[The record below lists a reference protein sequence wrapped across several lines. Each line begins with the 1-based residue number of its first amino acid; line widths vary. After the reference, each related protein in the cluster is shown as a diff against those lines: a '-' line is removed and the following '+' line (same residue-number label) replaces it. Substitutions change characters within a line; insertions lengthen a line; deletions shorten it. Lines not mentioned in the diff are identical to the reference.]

1 MEAFVGTILTFGFNF
16 APSQWALCNGQTI
29 AISQNQA
36 LFALLGTVYGG
47 NGVSTFQLPNLQSRT
62 PIGFGQG
69 LGLSPY
75 VLGQVAGT
83 EQVTLLTPNMP
94 QHTHIATFTPSG
106 GGGAVTVNVGAAT
119 TTAGNTAIPAAGS
132 VLAANHSGS
141 SGIAMY
147 APSGTATSVNLGGIT
162 ASGGGGGGG
171 TVTNALTGGNS
182 PVQIMNPYLAVNFS
196 ISLFGI
202 FPTRN

>member
-47 NGVSTFQLPNLQSRT
+47 NGVSTFQLPNLQSRS

-75 VLGQVAGT
+75 VLGQAAGT
-83 EQVTLLTPNMP
+83 EQVSLLISNMP
-94 QHTHIATFTPSG
+94 THTHVATFTPSG
-106 GGGAVTVNVGAAT
+106 GGSAPTVTINAAS
-119 TTAGNTAIPAAGS
+119 A
-132 VLAANHSGS
+132 
-141 SGIAMY
+141 
-147 APSGTATSVNLGGIT
+147 GTATGTVSATNNYLTGSGGTTGHIWT
-162 ASGGGGGGG
+162 GAQGANPVPIGGVTVTGGGGGGG
-171 TVTNALTGGNS
+171 TVTNATTGQGL
-182 PVQIMNPYLAVNFS
+182 PTAIMNPYLAVNFS

>member
-16 APSQWALCNGQTI
+16 APSQWALCNGQQI

-47 NGVSTFQLPNLQSRT
+47 NGVSTFQLPNLQSRS

-69 LGLSPY
+69 LGLSSY
-75 VLGQVAGT
+75 VLGQAAGT
-83 EQVTLLTPNMP
+83 EQVSLLISNMP
-94 QHTHIATFTPSG
+94 THTHTATFTPSG
-106 GGGAVTVNVGAAT
+106 GGTAPTVTLNASTNTTGNTSVPASGSFLSANHAGTSSINMWAPSTATASVPLGGVTV
-119 TTAGNTAIPAAGS
+119 
-132 VLAANHSGS
+132 
-141 SGIAMY
+141 
-147 APSGTATSVNLGGIT
+147 
-162 ASGGGGGGG
+162 SGGTGGGG
-171 TVTNALTGGNS
+171 TVSNATTGQGL
-182 PVQIMNPYLAVNFS
+182 PTAIMNPYLALNFS